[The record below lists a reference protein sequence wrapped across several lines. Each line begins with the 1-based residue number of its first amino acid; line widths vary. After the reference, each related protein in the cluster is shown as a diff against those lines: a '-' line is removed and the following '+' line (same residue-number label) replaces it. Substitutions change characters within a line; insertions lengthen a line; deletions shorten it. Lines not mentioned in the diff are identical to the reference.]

1 MIKTQQLSNVQS
13 PLSNQSTHTGTIN
26 QMDIM
31 LSMKPPLPHK
41 KSLKSLLQF
50 IGYIDWNWEK
60 RESREQD

>member
-1 MIKTQQLSNVQS
+1 
-13 PLSNQSTHTGTIN
+13 
-26 QMDIM
+26 MDIM

-60 RESREQD
+60 RENREED